1 MHVNAFIYFFRFSLY
16 LYTDQHITPIVD
28 YVSKLICYLF
38 NGPREYF
45 FSYILRISIVVGR
58 RATHSSERTVFA
70 CGVYI
75 NILPSILLVFT
86 EQYPANWPCIWAG
99 QTVFIALDHLF
110 YLCILILE
118 HILFD
123 KV

>member
-16 LYTDQHITPIVD
+16 LYTDQQITPIVD

-58 RATHSSERTVFA
+58 KGDTFIGTYRICMWSIYKYTSLYIARIHGAVPGQLAVYLGRADSIHSFRSF
-70 CGVYI
+70 
-75 NILPSILLVFT
+75 
-86 EQYPANWPCIWAG
+86 
-99 QTVFIALDHLF
+99 
-110 YLCILILE
+110 
-118 HILFD
+118 ILFMHFD
-123 KV
+123 FGAYFI

>member
-28 YVSKLICYLF
+28 YVSQLICYLF
-38 NGPREYF
+38 NEPREYF
-45 FSYILRISIVVGR
+45 LSYILCISGVVGR
-58 RATHSSERTVFA
+58 RAAYSSERTVFA

-86 EQYPANWPCIWAG
+86 EYPASWSCIWDG
-99 QTVFIALDHLF
+99 QTIFIALDYFLLF
-110 YLCILILE
+110 M
-118 HILFD
+118 HFD
-123 KV
+123 FGAYFI